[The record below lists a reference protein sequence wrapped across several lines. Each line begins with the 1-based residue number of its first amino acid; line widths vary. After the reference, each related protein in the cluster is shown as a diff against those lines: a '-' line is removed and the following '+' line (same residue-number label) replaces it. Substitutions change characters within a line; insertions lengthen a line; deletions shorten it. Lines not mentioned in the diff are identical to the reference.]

1 MTDRLKHMKE
11 TLMSAVEMELCNLGE
26 ADTKELGEAIDM
38 IKDLEE
44 TLYYCS
50 IVEAMEEEKEKGK
63 SHYQN
68 GEQSM
73 MYYPVMMNY
82 AKEQEG
88 NTDWRDAPRRYYD
101 GNSGMYNY
109 ANNRRG
115 NSSGNRSGG
124 NNSSN
129 NNGGNSSSQYTEREM
144 PNNVFA
150 DGREGRSPR
159 SRRMYMEAK
168 ETHQDKAAQMREL
181 EKYMQELTQDMVEM
195 VEDASPEEKQLL
207 SKRIAALGTK
217 IGQLDD

>member
-11 TLMSAVEMELCNLGE
+11 TLMSAVEMELCNLSE

-101 GNSGMYNY
+101 GNSGMNY
-109 ANNRRG
+109 ANSGRG

>member
-1 MTDRLKHMKE
+1 MKE
-11 TLMSAVEMELCNLGE
+11 NLMCYVQAQMGNLQGVD
-26 ADTKELGEAIDM
+26 AKELGEAIDM

-101 GNSGMYNY
+101 GNSGMNY
-109 ANNRRG
+109 ANSGRG
-115 NSSGNRSGG
+115 NSAL
-124 NNSSN
+124 
-129 NNGGNSSSQYTEREM
+129 
-144 PNNVFA
+144 V
-150 DGREGRSPR
+150 
-159 SRRMYMEAK
+159 
-168 ETHQDKAAQMREL
+168 
-181 EKYMQELTQDMVEM
+181 V
-195 VEDASPEEKQLL
+195 L
-207 SKRIAALGTK
+207 SILYYLFFF
-217 IGQLDD
+217 I

>member
-1 MTDRLKHMKE
+1 MMTDRLKHMKE

-26 ADTKELGEAIDM
+26 VDTKELGEAIDM

-50 IVEAMEEEKEKGK
+50 IVEAMEEEKKKGK
-63 SHYQN
+63 SHHQN

-101 GNSGMYNY
+101 GNSG
-109 ANNRRG
+109 RG

-129 NNGGNSSSQYTEREM
+129 NGGNSSSQYTEREM
-144 PNNVFA
+144 PSNVFA

>member
-63 SHYQN
+63 SHHQN

-101 GNSGMYNY
+101 GNSGMNY
-109 ANNRRG
+109 ANSGRG

-124 NNSSN
+124 NSSSN

>member
-11 TLMSAVEMELCNLGE
+11 TLMSAVEMELCNLSE

-88 NTDWRDAPRRYYD
+88 NTNWRDAPRRYYD
-101 GNSGMYNY
+101 GNSGMNY
-109 ANNRRG
+109 ANSGRG